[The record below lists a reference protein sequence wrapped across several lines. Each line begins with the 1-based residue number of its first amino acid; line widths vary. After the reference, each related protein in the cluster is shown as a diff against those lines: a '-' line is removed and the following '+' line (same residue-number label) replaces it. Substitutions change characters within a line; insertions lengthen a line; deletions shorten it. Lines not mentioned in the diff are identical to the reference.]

1 MVMRSTIRRATVLP
15 LLSPPTAAPFESQEA
30 KLNDLVENFE
40 TRDNDV
46 FVCTYV
52 KSGTTWTQ
60 QIINLVRGMPL
71 A

>member
-1 MVMRSTIRRATVLP
+1 M
-15 LLSPPTAAPFESQEA
+15 LLSDVSSAALRGRVRTQTQEKA
-30 KLNDLVENFE
+30 LDNLIDTFE

-60 QIINLVRGMPL
+60 QIINLVSL
-71 A
+71 DLFHIAKVWW